1 MKDVNLL
8 TSNGVN
14 VEESLELFGDM
25 EMYDETLNDFL
36 DMVDEKLA
44 KLENFKVASDMP
56 NYAIEVHS
64 LKSDARYLGF
74 AKLADVA
81 YQSELKSKAGDQLF
95 VMDNHPIVISE
106 AKKMIVLAKKY
117 LGKPVSPEEEAAAN
131 APAPTPVAAPTLAP
145 VAAPAPMPGVAP
157 APMPGVAPA
166 PMPGVAPAPM
176 PGVAPAPM
184 PGVAPAPMPGVAPAP
199 MPGVAPTPMPGV
211 APAPMPGVAPA
222 PMPGVAPAPMPA
234 QPAMPQVP
242 GIDTILVVD
251 DSNLVANFI
260 KKIFDNRYHVHIAS
274 DGAKAIEFLNNSGN
288 AIIKCC
294 LLDLNM
300 PNVNGYQVLE
310 HFKQNGYFVKFPVA
324 VISGVED
331 SASLDPIYSY
341 PIVDILSKPFNERD
355 VQRVIEKCL
364 ATYN

>member
-166 PMPGVAPAPM
+166 PMP
-176 PGVAPAPM
+176 
-184 PGVAPAPMPGVAPAP
+184 
-199 MPGVAPTPMPGV
+199 
-211 APAPMPGVAPA
+211 
-222 PMPGVAPAPMPA
+222 A

>member
-145 VAAPAPMPGVAP
+145 VAASAPMPGVAP

-176 PGVAPAPM
+176 PGV
-184 PGVAPAPMPGVAPAP
+184 
-199 MPGVAPTPMPGV
+199 
-211 APAPMPGVAPA
+211 
-222 PMPGVAPAPMPA
+222 APMPA

-300 PNVNGYQVLE
+300 PNINGYQVLE

>member
-131 APAPTPVAAPTLAP
+131 APAPTPVAAPTPAP

-184 PGVAPAPMPGVAPAP
+184 PGVA
-199 MPGVAPTPMPGV
+199 
-211 APAPMPGVAPA
+211 
-222 PMPGVAPAPMPA
+222 PA